1 MKKLKLFGLASILL
15 SISLVACGQKQ
26 VGNSASKADKMEVPK
41 QEATLEMNADSLD
54 ARVQAELAEAILKQ
68 KEEMTKEA
76 LGTISQTTSILRDI
90 DSGDTVNAIK
100 RGKELIGALEVLLA
114 KDPSLALLPVDVS
127 YENEALVADIGTVKG
142 IVKMAE
148 TAMEAGYYQEA
159 RELLKDLKS
168 EMVVNTFYIPT
179 ATYPQALK
187 AAVIM
192 LEEGKTEEAKNL
204 LISTLNTIVIEKN
217 AIPIPVL
224 KAEQMVIEAAL
235 VDAKDHEHVSKV
247 LNLLNNA
254 DYQLKLAEALG
265 YGKRDK
271 EFAALAT
278 AIDELKASVEKKQD
292 SSGKFNDLKEK
303 IKSFRE
309 RLFPYKGKTPR
320 K

>member
-76 LGTISQTTSILRDI
+76 LGTISQTSSILRDI
-90 DSGDTVNAIK
+90 ESGDTVNAIK

-292 SSGKFNDLKEK
+292 SSDKFDALKDK

-309 RLFPYKGKTPR
+309 RLFPYKGKTP
-320 K
+320 KK